1 MAALCDLMD
10 LEALADGR
18 LAPERTHMVAAH
30 ATDCPRCRRE
40 LEWLRTEQ
48 ALLGRRREAEA
59 PLPPELW
66 QGLECRL
73 PAVAARTAGE
83 RRRHRVW
90 AGVAALALSAAAMF
104 ALVLPGAP
112 LARFAKGLL
121 HDGRLHGTASL
132 AEATG
137 ALDDAEETYRQ
148 AIAELEREYVT
159 VHHRLP
165 KNTATR
171 LDATLEEAR
180 TEMSEARS
188 QAGHSLEARLR
199 LLDGYAEYLFALQT
213 IVHEEVR

>member
-1 MAALCDLMD
+1 
-10 LEALADGR
+10 
-18 LAPERTHMVAAH
+18 
-30 ATDCPRCRRE
+30 
-40 LEWLRTEQ
+40 
-48 ALLGRRREAEA
+48 
-59 PLPPELW
+59 
-66 QGLECRL
+66 
-73 PAVAARTAGE
+73 
-83 RRRHRVW
+83 
-90 AGVAALALSAAAMF
+90 MF

-112 LARFAKGLL
+112 LGRFAKGLL
-121 HDGRLHGTASL
+121 HDSRLRGTASL

-159 VHHRLP
+159 VHHRMP
-165 KNTATR
+165 KDTATR